1 MMLGVL
7 VNTDRH
13 GKHLVG
19 LTKAALAR
27 RHEVSIFLTDIGTRL
42 LGDPAVR
49 ELALLQG
56 VTISF
61 CVHSASN
68 NGVDYEGIPSGII
81 AGSQV
86 NNAIMNHHAD
96 KVIVL

>member
-1 MMLGVL
+1 MLGIV

-13 GKHLVG
+13 ANHLAGIV
-19 LTKAALAR
+19 LAAQAQG
-27 RHEVSIFLTDIGTRL
+27 HEVNIFLTDEGTRL
-42 LGDPAVR
+42 LYEPEVR
-49 ELALLQG
+49 QLALLKG
-56 VTISF
+56 VEMSF
-61 CVHSASN
+61 CVHSAN
-68 NGVDYEGIPSGII
+68 TLGIALEGIGPEII

>member
-1 MMLGVL
+1 VRF
-7 VNTDRH
+7 RH
-13 GKHLVG
+13 NIHLAG
-19 LTKAALAR
+19 IARAADAKG
-27 RHEVSIFLTDIGTRL
+27 HEVNIFLTDAGTRL
-42 LGDPAVR
+42 LNDPVVR

-61 CVHSASN
+61 CVQSAKN
-68 NGVDYEGIPSGII
+68 IGIAYEGLPSGIV

-86 NNAIMNHHAD
+86 NNAIMNHNAD

>member
-1 MMLGVL
+1 MMLGII

-13 GKHLVG
+13 MIHLAG
-19 LTKAALAR
+19 IAR
-27 RHEVSIFLTDIGTRL
+27 ASQAKGHEVNIFLTDAGTGL
-42 LGDPAVR
+42 LHDPAMR
-49 ELALLQG
+49 DLALLQG
-56 VTISF
+56 VTISY
-61 CVHSASN
+61 CLQSAKRI
-68 NGVDYEGIPSGII
+68 GIAQDGIPPEIV